1 MRFQEESLLVTSI
14 DSSSPSFWGTAESV
28 IHTAEKGESLPV
40 GCMELVALALTDW
53 LKVCSE
59 FRQKPRSWGT

>member
-28 IHTAEKGESLPV
+28 IHTAEKGESFPV